1 MRHMNLLVFISLF
14 LLLIILMA
22 KIMIVIDA
30 SKNFSWNVAFISWIW
45 VVLLWISPTLMTDLF
60 FGNFWVFWEKAFL
73 RSLIIPNRSL
83 DRKNAIG
90 NENPYFLSSFIFLLA
105 SCFSFVFAV
114 ACYTFKPTINHL
126 LNNLMKAV
134 QNLMTDLGL
143 RTTMI
148 IRICSDWGYGCVY
161 WSGFCRES
169 RDER

>member
-30 SKNFSWNVAFISWIW
+30 SKIFSRNVAFISWIW
-45 VVLLWISPTLMTDLF
+45 VVLLWISPTLMTNLF

-90 NENPYFLSSFIFLLA
+90 NEKPYFLSSFIFLLA

-114 ACYTFKPTINHL
+114 ARYAFKLTTNYLLNHL
-126 LNNLMKAV
+126 MKSA
-134 QNLMTDLGL
+134 QDLMTDLGL

-148 IRICSDWGYGCVY
+148 TSIYSDWGYGCVY

-169 RDER
+169 RNER